1 MLLKRGKRRV
11 PEMYKLLFLILLTA
25 IILSAILT
33 ILIAIIARV
42 VIYFADQ
49 LAGENLLEKEEN
61 EPTRK
66 GGIPS

>member
-1 MLLKRGKRRV
+1 
-11 PEMYKLLFLILLTA
+11 MYKLLFLILLTA